1 MRQQISNYEAE
12 NMAEKESSRER
23 ILSLLEQN
31 RGVFVSGEQIA
42 EQLNISRNSVWKAVR
57 ALRKEGYKIAAV
69 TNRGYNLTEDNDKL
83 SVQGIRQY
91 LQIPE
96 NACRIQVYK
105 ELPSTNLT
113 AKELAI
119 QGVPHG
125 TVIIAERQ
133 TAGAGRASG
142 SFFSPEGGLYMS
154 LVIRPDDSEKGKN
167 KERFALRAADSAAQA
182 VEEVCGVKP
191 EIQNSRDLLL
201 NGRKIC
207 GILTESGGE
216 IETGM
221 IHWLVLGIGIHFST
235 PADAFPEE
243 LKDTDGSIYPKMNAE
258 HYIKHPHATRNHLA
272 AAIINRIL

>member
-1 MRQQISNYEAE
+1 
-12 NMAEKESSRER
+12 MAEKESSRER

-113 AKELAI
+113 AKELTAHEDQAGCEQVLVKKYKAMACLCSDTKL
-119 QGVPHG
+119 QGDLNV
-125 TVIIAERQ
+125 
-133 TAGAGRASG
+133 
-142 SFFSPEGGLYMS
+142 M
-154 LVIRPDDSEKGKN
+154 
-167 KERFALRAADSAAQA
+167 ADKHQ
-182 VEEVCGVKP
+182 
-191 EIQNSRDLLL
+191 Q
-201 NGRKIC
+201 
-207 GILTESGGE
+207 
-216 IETGM
+216 
-221 IHWLVLGIGIHFST
+221 
-235 PADAFPEE
+235 
-243 LKDTDGSIYPKMNAE
+243 
-258 HYIKHPHATRNHLA
+258 HYNTLMTF
-272 AAIINRIL
+272 LQ